1 MNRSRLAAAAGAAA
15 ITLGATVAAATGTT
29 DSDTQTVTI
38 TVTAAPRTITTS
50 GAAGFTL
57 GVGSD
62 ASEAEPTGTPQVTYE
77 NPLEGAAQIRVAAT
91 KVDGNV
97 IGTTVGV
104 DTLFQLWTDAFGGQV
119 FHIEAKLAGETTP
132 RKIGVTFAD
141 QIADNGG
148 MMLADVPGGTSSTTK
163 DVEYN
168 LVGTAPTEPTGAEG
182 VDIELTFT
190 IEDKPSS

>member
-1 MNRSRLAAAAGAAA
+1 MSRSRLAAAAGAAA

-62 ASEAEPTGTPQVTYE
+62 ATEAEPSGEPKVTYE
-77 NPLEGAAQIRVAAT
+77 NPLEGAAQIRVVAT

-97 IGTTVGV
+97 IGTTVGE
-104 DTLFQLWTDAFGGQV
+104 DTLFQLWSDAFGSQV
-119 FHIEAKLAGETTP
+119 FHIEAKFAGETTP
-132 RKIGVTFAD
+132 RKIGMTFAD
-141 QIADNGG
+141 QLADNGG
-148 MMLADVPGGTSSTTK
+148 TMLADVPGGTASTTK
-163 DVEYN
+163 DVEYS
-168 LVGTAPTEPTGAEG
+168 LAGTAPSEATGAEG
-182 VDIELTFT
+182 VAVELTFT
-190 IEDKPSS
+190 IEDKP